1 MRIPRQCRKKIMNAA
16 DVMTKRVLTVK
27 FDATLSE
34 AVELMLKNGISGLP
48 VVDGSGALVGM
59 LTEGDLLRR
68 VETGTERK
76 RARWL
81 EFLLGPGKMAAEYVH
96 AHGRKVNEV
105 MSNQAKTVGPATPLE
120 EVVSLME
127 KQRIKR
133 VPVVE
138 HGRLIGIV
146 SRANLMQALMA
157 VSSVIPPTSASDEEI
172 RARLWTDLEKT
183 EWAPIGL
190 INVIVRDGI
199 VHLHGTI
206 TDGRERAALC
216 AAAENVPGV
225 KAVQDHMIWCDYTT
239 GTVIEMPEDE
249 KRAAGGRPAA

>member
-1 MRIPRQCRKKIMNAA
+1 MNAA
-16 DVMTKRVLTVK
+16 DVMTKRVLSVRP
-27 FDATLSE
+27 DATLSE
-34 AVELMLKNGISGLP
+34 AVEVMLKNGISGLP
-48 VVDGSGALVGM
+48 VVDSSGALVGM

-81 EFLLGPGKMAAEYVH
+81 EFLLGPGKMAAQYVH
-96 AHGRKVNEV
+96 AHGRKVSEVMTNEV
-105 MSNQAKTVGPATPLE
+105 RTVGPATLLE
-120 EVVSLME
+120 DVVQLME

-138 HGRLIGIV
+138 QGRLVGIV

-157 VSSVIPPTSASDEEI
+157 VSSAIPPTSTSDEEI
-172 RARLWTDLEKT
+172 RARLWADLEKT
-183 EWAPIGL
+183 GWAPIGL

-206 TDGRERAALC
+206 TDGRERSALC
-216 AAAENVPGV
+216 TAAENVPGV
-225 KAVQDHMIWCDYTT
+225 KAVQDHMVWCDYTT
-239 GTVIEMPEDE
+239 GTVIEMPEEE
-249 KRAAGGRPAA
+249 KRTAAVPPVA

>member
-1 MRIPRQCRKKIMNAA
+1 MNAA
-16 DVMTKRVLTVK
+16 DVMTRRVLSVGP
-27 FDATLSE
+27 DATLSE
-34 AVELMLKNGISGLP
+34 AVGLMLKNGVSGLP

-76 RARWL
+76 RAHWL

-105 MSNQAKTVGPATPLE
+105 MTTEVKTVGPATPLE
-120 EVVSLME
+120 DVVALME
-127 KQRIKR
+127 KHRIKR
-133 VPVVE
+133 VPVIV
-138 HGRLIGIV
+138 HGRLFGIV

-157 VSSVIPPTSASDEEI
+157 VSSAIPPTTKSDEEI
-172 RARLWTDLEKT
+172 QARLWADLEKT
-183 EWAPIGL
+183 KWAPVGL
-190 INVIVRDGI
+190 INIIVRDGI
-199 VHLHGTI
+199 VHLHGNI

-225 KAVQDHMIWCDYTT
+225 KAVQDHLVWCDYTT
-239 GTVIEMPEDE
+239 GTVIEMPEE
-249 KRAAGGRPAA
+249 TKGT